1 MNVKIFMCTHK
12 ALDFVPPL
20 CIPVQGGASIN
31 EPIAGAIPDTGK
43 NGNISAKNKEYCEL
57 TVQYYAYKN
66 EDCDYYGFY
75 HYRRFFG
82 TSALKGAYITVGKPR
97 ENQLAS
103 KDEIMAILKENAIIL
118 PRAENVGLTAYEKY
132 ISSKHQFERDLQL
145 FIKIVCEKAP
155 FLSAFVDEY
164 MQGYEQ
170 YFCNMFIMRADI
182 FKEYSALLFS
192 ILEEFDMHKETHK
205 GFEANRTDGYLGER
219 FLGIYALYL
228 KSQGVKIAHLPRIDA
243 YSPLKKRI
251 INKLLPP
258 QSSLRKKLNAKRG
271 KK

>member
-1 MNVKIFMCTHK
+1 MNIKIFMCTHK
-12 ALDFVPPL
+12 AIDFVPPL
-20 CIPVQGGASIN
+20 CVPVQGGASIN
-31 EPIAGAIPDTGK
+31 EPIVGAISDTGK
-43 NGNISAKNKEYCEL
+43 NGDISAKNKEYCEL

-66 EDCDYYGFY
+66 EGCDYYGFC

-82 TSALKGAYITVGKPR
+82 TSTLSGAYVTTGKPKSKL
-97 ENQLAS
+97 LAS
-103 KDEIMAILKENAIIL
+103 ESEIMELLKSNDIIL

-132 ISSKHQFERDLQL
+132 ISSKHQFEKDLQL

-155 FLSAFVDEY
+155 YLSAFVDEY

-192 ILEEFDMHKETHK
+192 ILEELDKRKEMH
-205 GFEANRTDGYLGER
+205 GYFEADRTNGYLGER

-228 KSQGVKIAHLPRIDA
+228 KSQGVKIAHLPRVDA